1 MPNQTDPET
10 ATRAPRVTKRALEIL
25 DRADILSNPYLTA
38 LREGRLSKDAFVET
52 QRQFYFAVEFFSRPM
67 AALVARIPSPRMRLD
82 ILHNVVEEHGDFDR
96 DEFHETT
103 FKRFLASLGTDVTH
117 LDDTSLWPEVRS
129 FNSVLTSACLHD
141 ELEVGVACMGII
153 EHAFAGISAAIG
165 NAVVAQGWVSAEDLA
180 HYRLHAKIDERHAE
194 EFYRVVEHCWDDPAR
209 RYFIEQGLELGIY
222 VFGCLYR
229 GLYEHG
235 TRR

>member
-1 MPNQTDPET
+1 MSTPQDPDTT
-10 ATRAPRVTKRALEIL
+10 ARAPRVTRRALEIL
-25 DRADILSNPYLTA
+25 GRVDILSNPYLTA
-38 LREGRLSKDAFVET
+38 LGDGRLSRDAFVAT

-82 ILHNVVEEHGDFDR
+82 ILQNVVEEHGDFDR

-103 FKRFLASLGTDVTH
+103 FRTFLESLGEDVTN
-117 LDDTSLWPEVRS
+117 LDDDTLWPEIRS
-129 FNSVLTSACLHD
+129 FNSMLTGACIHD

-165 NAVVAQGWVSAEDLA
+165 NAVVAHGWVAADDLT

-194 EFYRVVEHCWDDPAR
+194 KDP
-209 RYFIEQGLELGIY
+209 LGRL
-222 VFGCLYR
+222 CPLP
-229 GLYEHG
+229 
-235 TRR
+235 